1 MKNKD
6 IKNYAK
12 ANGVRLWR
20 IAEALHIND
29 GNFSRRLRKE
39 MSEAQK
45 QEIVKIIDELS
56 RQKDG
61 ETSMSEFEMT
71 GNIPLHSTPETVT
84 DAVAILRHELLTHG
98 EVYNGFKASLK
109 TAIEK
114 YCTCG
119 LPFEP
124 EEETAGK
131 ILDFMIGEEQKE

>member
-1 MKNKD
+1 MNSID
-6 IKNYAK
+6 PVYYAYVIDKTAIFTREKPDPEKIQGYVIFK
-12 ANGVRLWR
+12 ANKVEVLLDNATAYEDLNG
-20 IAEALHIND
+20 D
-29 GNFSRRLRKE
+29 
-39 MSEAQK
+39 
-45 QEIVKIIDELS
+45 VKIDLS
-56 RQKDG
+56 KQK
-61 ETSMSEFEMT
+61 
-71 GNIPLHSTPETVT
+71 LT
-84 DAVAILRHELLTHG
+84 DAVTILRHELLTHG

>member
-1 MKNKD
+1 MNSID
-6 IKNYAK
+6 PVYYAYVIDKTAIFTREKPDPEKIQGYVIFK
-12 ANGVRLWR
+12 ANKVEVL
-20 IAEALHIND
+20 L
-29 GNFSRRLRKE
+29 GNATAYEDLNGD
-39 MSEAQK
+39 
-45 QEIVKIIDELS
+45 VKIDLS
-56 RQKDG
+56 KQK
-61 ETSMSEFEMT
+61 
-71 GNIPLHSTPETVT
+71 LT

>member
-1 MKNKD
+1 MKKSELP
-6 IKNYAK
+6 K
-12 ANGVRLWR
+12 VRIYNPFGSGWLGTR
-20 IAEALHIND
+20 YLID
-29 GNFSRRLRKE
+29 GKKVRNVKSVDFHVSVG
-39 MSEAQK
+39 
-45 QEIVKIIDELS
+45 EIPKF
-56 RQKDG
+56 
-61 ETSMSEFEMT
+61 EFEISGLPDIEMFRD
-71 GNIPLHSTPETVT
+71 IRFRFTPESVT

>member
-1 MKNKD
+1 MNSID
-6 IKNYAK
+6 PVYYAYVIDKTAIFTREKPDPEKIQGYVIFK
-12 ANGVRLWR
+12 ANKVEVLLDNATAYESLNGDVKSDL
-20 IAEALHIND
+20 
-29 GNFSRRLRKE
+29 SK
-39 MSEAQK
+39 QK
-45 QEIVKIIDELS
+45 L
-56 RQKDG
+56 
-61 ETSMSEFEMT
+61 
-71 GNIPLHSTPETVT
+71 T

-124 EEETAGK
+124 EDETAGK

>member
-1 MKNKD
+1 MNSID
-6 IKNYAK
+6 PVYYAYVMDETAIFTREKPDPGKIQGYVIFK
-12 ANGVRLWR
+12 ANKVKVL
-20 IAEALHIND
+20 L
-29 GNFSRRLRKE
+29 GNATAYEDLNGD
-39 MSEAQK
+39 
-45 QEIVKIIDELS
+45 VKIDLS
-56 RQKDG
+56 KQK
-61 ETSMSEFEMT
+61 
-71 GNIPLHSTPETVT
+71 LT

-124 EEETAGK
+124 EEETASK

>member
-1 MKNKD
+1 MNSID
-6 IKNYAK
+6 PVYYAYVIDKTAIFTREKPDPEKIQGYVIFK
-12 ANGVRLWR
+12 ANKVEVLLDNATAYESLNG
-20 IAEALHIND
+20 D
-29 GNFSRRLRKE
+29 
-39 MSEAQK
+39 
-45 QEIVKIIDELS
+45 VKIDLS
-56 RQKDG
+56 KQK
-61 ETSMSEFEMT
+61 
-71 GNIPLHSTPETVT
+71 LT

-124 EEETAGK
+124 EDETAGK